1 MATKLRNI
9 PPRLQ
14 SVETRTAI
22 PAAKRADAEL
32 LTSEHRAWRRAV
44 MERAGWQCEA
54 VDHSVRC
61 DRRSPAHRLIADHI
75 AERKDGG
82 ALADPANGRALC
94 LHHHGLKTM
103 QARAARMAR
112 LT

>member
-32 LTSEHRAWRRAV
+32 LTPEHRAWRLGV
-44 MERAGWQCEA
+44 MQRAGWRCEA
-54 VDHSVRC
+54 VDHGVRC
-61 DRRSPAHRLIADHI
+61 DKRAPAHRLFADHVV
-75 AERKDGG
+75 ERKDGG
-82 ALADPANGRALC
+82 ALDGTGAALC
-94 LHHHGLKTM
+94 GHHHALKTSA
-103 QARAARMAR
+103 ARAARMR
-112 LT
+112 R